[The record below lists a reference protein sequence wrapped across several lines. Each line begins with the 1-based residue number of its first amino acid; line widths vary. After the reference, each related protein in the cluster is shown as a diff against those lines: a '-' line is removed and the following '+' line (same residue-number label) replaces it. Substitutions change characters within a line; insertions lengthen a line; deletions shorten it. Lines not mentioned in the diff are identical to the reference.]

1 MLLEKDLKKLFGQLI
16 HSDVGHITLGNS
28 DVKIRVFDNSSK
40 IALSSLIYI
49 GSNFIPS
56 SVRKSIHQSTPFQRQ
71 SKIKTSFSLDEDRF
85 QIGLNY
91 LGSLEN
97 LDNNTFKEVLEEF
110 GWLADEWRLYLDEND
125 KHDLIHVR
133 VK

>member
-1 MLLEKDLKKLFGQLI
+1 MLLEKDLKKLFSQLI
-16 HSDVGHITLGNS
+16 HNDVGTITLGNS
-28 DVKIRVFDNSSK
+28 DVKIRVFDKASK
-40 IALSSLIYI
+40 IALSSLVYT

-56 SVRKSIHQSTPFQRQ
+56 SVRKSIRQSTPFQRQ
-71 SKIKTSFSLDEDRF
+71 TKIKTSLSIDEDNF

-97 LDNNTFKEVLEEF
+97 LNNHTFKEVLEEF
-110 GWLADEWRLYLDEND
+110 GWIADEWRLYLDEND
-125 KHDLIHVR
+125 KNDLIHVR

>member
-16 HSDVGHITLGNS
+16 QNDIGYITLGNS
-28 DVKIRVFDNSSK
+28 DVKIRVFDSASK
-40 IALSSLIYI
+40 IALSSLVYK
-49 GSNFIPS
+49 GDNFIPS
-56 SVRKSIHQSTPFQRQ
+56 SVRKSLSQKVPFQINC
-71 SKIKTSFSLDEDRF
+71 KIKTTFSLDEDNF

-97 LDNNTFKEVLEEF
+97 LNQNTFKEVLEEF
-110 GWLADEWRLYLDEND
+110 GWLADEWRLFLDEND